1 VSGGL
6 FANMRPLMKTIR
18 FVPACA
24 AALLLTACAL
34 VPKLQAP
41 QLSIADVQIL
51 SSDLWEQHLRVR
63 MHVHNPNDRSLPIK
77 ALEYT
82 VEVEGQQFAS
92 GSSVASFVV
101 PPLGDADFDMNV
113 TTNLAS
119 TFIKLLGR
127 GSAGSGE
134 VGYRL
139 VGKVSLSEGFLRS
152 VPFDQKGTFKLH

>member
-1 VSGGL
+1 
-6 FANMRPLMKTIR
+6 MKMTR
-18 FVPACA
+18 VA
-24 AALLLTACAL
+24 AALLAALSLSSCAL
-34 VPKLQAP
+34 APKLEAP

-51 SSDLWEQHLRVR
+51 SSDLWEQHLKVR
-63 MHVHNPNDRSLPIK
+63 MHVHNPNDRALPIK

-82 VEVEGQQFAS
+82 VEVDGQQFAS
-92 GSSVASFVV
+92 GASVAAFTV
-101 PPLGDADFDMNV
+101 PPLGETDFDMNV
-113 TTNLAS
+113 TTNLAG

-127 GSAGSGE
+127 GSGAGGDE

>member
-1 VSGGL
+1 
-6 FANMRPLMKTIR
+6 MRAAMR
-18 FVPACA
+18 FTAIAACA

-51 SSDLWEQHLRVR
+51 NSDLWQQHLRVR
-63 MHVHNPNDRSLPIK
+63 MHVHNPNDRALPIK

-92 GSSVASFVV
+92 GSSVAAFVV

-119 TFIKLLGR
+119 TFLKLLGR
-127 GSAGSGE
+127 GNAGGSE
-134 VGYRL
+134 IGYRL

-152 VPFDQKGTFKLH
+152 VPFDQKGSFKLH

>member
-1 VSGGL
+1 
-6 FANMRPLMKTIR
+6 MKLPR
-18 FVPACA
+18 LA
-24 AALLLTACAL
+24 AACLAALSLGSCAL
-34 VPKLQAP
+34 VPKLEAP

-51 SSDLWEQHLRVR
+51 SSDLWEQHLKVR
-63 MHVHNPNDRSLPIK
+63 MHVQNPNDRALPIK

-92 GSSVASFVV
+92 GASVAAFTV
-101 PPLGDADFDMNV
+101 PPLGEAEFDMNV

-127 GSAGSGE
+127 GSGAGRDE